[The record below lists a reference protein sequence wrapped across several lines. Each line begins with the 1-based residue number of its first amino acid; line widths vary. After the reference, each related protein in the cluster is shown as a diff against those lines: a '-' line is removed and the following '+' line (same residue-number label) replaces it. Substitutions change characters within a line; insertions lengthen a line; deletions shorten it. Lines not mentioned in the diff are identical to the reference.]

1 MLFNKNKTNQ
11 DINEF
16 DNTNNIEDTETEPS
30 TFDEKAKAL
39 GLFPPVEDDEEIE
52 RRDLAKPIEM
62 TDEFFGPLLPLIQ
75 DINITDIDW
84 NGHELWITDCQN
96 IRSRADKEIEDQIT
110 DNFVQKFASR
120 IAMSVSKEFNRLNPV
135 LEAETDTLRISI
147 IHPSI
152 AHTGTSFCIRQTP
165 DFLRLS
171 MDHEIETGYITPE
184 IAAFLINAVKSRMNI
199 IVCGGVGVG
208 KTEFIKLL
216 AQYVTDTERIITI
229 EDNLELHLQ
238 TIDRA
243 TKEKTGEPFK
253 DIIEMQVSPTFDYL
267 DAIKACLRH
276 NPQWMMISE
285 IRGVEAEDYIT
296 GLTTGVNGIT
306 SLHTDDA
313 RKVPDR
319 IVTMTGNI
327 NQNEKILQD
336 VYSFL
341 DVAVLVAR
349 RKENGKMAR
358 FIDQVVIFSNENGR
372 KEMTMIF
379 NNKKPVPAQLSE
391 ETLLKFERYEVDNP
405 YYNEEVA
412 QICKEKG
419 ISYDYQ
425 DINPRHR
432 KPEITNTTNIHKE
445 KKDEYEDNTIEFR

>member
-1 MLFNKNKTNQ
+1 MLFTKNNTQENA
-11 DINEF
+11 INTEIPEQENSMEAMSF
-16 DNTNNIEDTETEPS
+16 DD
-30 TFDEKAKAL
+30 KAKEL
-39 GLFPPVEDDEEIE
+39 GLMPPPVEDEEEIE
-52 RRDLAKPIEM
+52 RRDLAKQIEM
-62 TDEFFGPLLPLIQ
+62 TDEFFGVLLPLIQ
-75 DINITDIDW
+75 DTNITDVDW

-96 IRSRADKEIEDQIT
+96 NRMRADKKIEDQVT
-110 DNFVQKFASR
+110 DTFVQKFASR

-147 IHPSI
+147 LHPSV

-165 DFLRLS
+165 NFLRLS

-184 IAAFLINAVKSRMNI
+184 IAAFLINAVTSRMNI

-229 EDNLELHLQ
+229 EDNLELHLSE
-238 TIDRA
+238 IDRN
-243 TKEKTGEPFK
+243 TKEKTGEPYK
-253 DIIEMQVSPTFDYL
+253 DIIEMQVSNTFNYL
-267 DAIKACLRH
+267 AAIKACLRH

-319 IVTMTGNI
+319 IVNMTGNI
-327 NQNEKILQD
+327 NQSEKILQD

-349 RKENGKMAR
+349 RDVNGQMAR
-358 FIDQVVIFSNENGR
+358 FIDQVVVFSNENGR

-379 NNKKPVPAQLSE
+379 NNKKSVPAQLSD
-391 ETLLKFERYEVDNP
+391 ETLLKFERYGVDNP
-405 YYNEEVA
+405 FYHPDVEK
-412 QICKEKG
+412 ISKEKD
-419 ISYDYQ
+419 IEYDYEGLY
-425 DINPRHR
+425 PRHKR
-432 KPEITNTTNIHKE
+432 PEVSTKMKVQKENTN
-445 KKDEYEDNTIEFR
+445 EYESDTIEFR